1 MTAAVPRDATTTS
14 ARVAPA
20 LAGAARV
27 ALGAL
32 WLHEGFVKYRAG
44 FGAADIGLV
53 VDGAASNPRVP
64 GFFQAFADAVLGS
77 APGLFGAAMPLLET
91 VLGAALLLG
100 VLARS
105 AAGVSVVVLASY
117 WLADLLVWQYP
128 VMVLLSAMVLAFPA
142 AASAWSLPSLRTVLA
157 SRRRA
162 QAQ

>member
-1 MTAAVPRDATTTS
+1 VTAAVPRDATTIS

-27 ALGAL
+27 ALGLL

-44 FGAADIGLV
+44 FGAADIGFV

-64 GFFQAFADAVLGS
+64 GFFQAFTDLVLGA
-77 APGLFGAAMPLLET
+77 APGLFGVVMPLLET
-91 VLGAALLLG
+91 LLG
-100 VLARS
+100 VALVVGVLTVP
-105 AAGVSVVVLASY
+105 AAWASVGALTTY

-128 VMVLLSAMVLAFPA
+128 VMVLLSAVVLAAPA
-142 AASAWSLPSLRTVLA
+142 AASAWSLGGLLA

-162 QAQ
+162 RAQ